1 MLLQFIGWTPLHF
14 AAQQG
19 YSEVCKVL
27 LENQAEKN
35 PKNNKGWT
43 PLHCAAQKGKLNVC
57 KTLIEAGLE
66 VNSINNKGETPL
78 KLTIHPEVATFLR
91 SIRKRKIISQD
102 SPYSVVKSNM
112 TLNISNT
119 NEIPIFY
126 CQNK

>member
-1 MLLQFIGWTPLHF
+1 MALHFIGWTPLHF
-14 AAQQG
+14 ASQQG
-19 YSEVCKVL
+19 HSEVCKVL

-57 KTLIEAGLE
+57 KTLIEAGVE

-91 SIRKRKIISQD
+91 SIRKRKIISQ
-102 SPYSVVKSNM
+102 
-112 TLNISNT
+112 LGEFEFIIT
-119 NEIPIFY
+119 NWEGP
-126 CQNK
+126 